1 MTDTAHAPP
10 GRPRRPQLTLVPE
23 QADAEQPRRLPILE
37 IARYLRGRPIVR
49 AKRLSQGTK
58 TLFLWE
64 LTDGSVIALL
74 RDTACEPYF
83 KTWSAHSGPIE
94 RLVAQSARELFAA
107 KRQEAS
113 MGELASLLAAEP
125 LELPLMF
132 EPERVARPAPP
143 APAGEER
150 PVDHEGA
157 AHWSP
162 EDEVVLHGVVLERA
176 LKALTYRNN
185 ADEKRD
191 VLRWIFKPD
200 VVHLTVRGRLLAQ
213 HQDDMPFSFRR
224 CCKLAGYDADALR
237 DALRGLLRRRGIE
250 VPGA

>member
-10 GRPRRPQLTLVPE
+10 GRPGRPRLTLVPE
-23 QADAEQPRRLPILE
+23 QAGAEQPRRLPILE

-64 LTDGSVIALL
+64 LTDGCVIALL
-74 RDTACEPYF
+74 RDTASEPYF

-94 RLVAQSARELFAA
+94 RLVAERSRELFAA

-113 MGELASLLAAEP
+113 MGELASRLAAER
-125 LELPLMF
+125 LEFPLMF

-143 APAGEER
+143 APALDER
-150 PVDHEGA
+150 AVDHETV
-157 AHWSP
+157 AHWAP

-200 VVHLTVRGRLLAQ
+200 VAHFTVRDRRLVQ
-213 HQDDMPFSFRR
+213 HQDEVPFSFRR

-237 DALRGLLRRRGIE
+237 DALRALLERRGIE
-250 VPGA
+250 VPGT